1 MSEISVGIVIVS
13 HSAQLAA
20 GVVELAQEMA
30 PDVPLRAAGGRDDG
44 GIGTSYDRIE
54 QAVAALRALDVS
66 VGIYTDLG
74 SATMTAEMVVDM
86 AGDPEV
92 QLIDAPL
99 VEGAIAGAV
108 AAQQGRTLP
117 QLTNTTVS
125 TDSTGARYERTV
137 HIADPVGLHARPAA
151 RVAEL
156 AADNPTIELNG
167 QAADS
172 ALVIMSLALR
182 EGDPVTISGVA
193 KDAPI
198 VDQIADFLATT
209 P

>member
-1 MSEISVGIVIVS
+1 MSEISVGIIIVS

-54 QAVAALRALDVS
+54 QAIIALRALDVS
-66 VGIYTDLG
+66 VAIYTDLG
-74 SATMTAEMVVDM
+74 SATMSAEMVVDM

-108 AAQQGRTLP
+108 AAQQGRTLA
-117 QLTNTTVS
+117 QLSNTMVS
-125 TDSTGARYERTV
+125 SNSTGARYERSV
-137 HIADPVGLHARPAA
+137 QIADPVGLHARPAA

-156 AADNPTIELNG
+156 AADNPTIELNN
-167 QAADS
+167 QPADS

-182 EGDPVTISGVA
+182 QGDSVTISGVA
-193 KDAPI
+193 EDAPV
-198 VDQIADFLATT
+198 VDQIAEFLETA